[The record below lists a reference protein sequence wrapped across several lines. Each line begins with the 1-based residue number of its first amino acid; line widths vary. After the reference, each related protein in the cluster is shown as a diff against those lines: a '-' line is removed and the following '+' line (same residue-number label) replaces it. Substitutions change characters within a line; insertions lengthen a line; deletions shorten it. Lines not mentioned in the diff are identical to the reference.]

1 MSAGPIPFDVER
13 YRSRRLRRFFVA
25 VAVFVIGFAL
35 GAVVGA
41 VLSRLQ

>member
-13 YRSRRLRRFFVA
+13 YRSRRLRRHLA
-25 VAVFVIGFAL
+25 MVAVFIIGFAL
-35 GAVVGA
+35 GFLACA